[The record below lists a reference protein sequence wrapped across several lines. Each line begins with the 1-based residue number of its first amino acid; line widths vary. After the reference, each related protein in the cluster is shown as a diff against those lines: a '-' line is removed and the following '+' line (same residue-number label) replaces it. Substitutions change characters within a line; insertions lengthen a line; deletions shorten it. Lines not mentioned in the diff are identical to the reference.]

1 MKAHGDQ
8 LRSQHNHIAKGARR
22 QLASPAPRT
31 CVCGIAFA
39 RAYESGPTKLRF
51 MSASPQSLIQIRAAA
66 MQWR

>member
-8 LRSQHNHIAKGARR
+8 LRMQHNHIAKGARR

-31 CVCGIAFA
+31 CVCGISLA
-39 RAYESGPTKLRF
+39 RAHGNGSIKLRF
-51 MSASPQSLIQIRAAA
+51 MSASPKSLIQIRAAA